1 VLLFFII
8 RFPVF
13 INIPDNTEGPVKEKE
28 DSENDFY
35 FFGKIAESWIK
46 KKPETK
52 KNKQGGYSDA

>member
-1 VLLFFII
+1 MFLLLII
-8 RFPVF
+8 GIPVF
-13 INIPDNTEGPVKEKE
+13 IDIPDNTEGPVKEKKN
-28 DSENDFY
+28 SENDFY